1 MTVTVGQ
8 LLADPALH
16 LVDTTGGIGH
26 DRVIEAAHVSE
37 LALPGAWL
45 QGGELLMTVGLQV
58 GADARRQRRWVAEAA
73 GAGVAALAVGLGSEL
88 PFQEAPAAMVDAGR
102 QQGVPL
108 LAVPGDVP
116 FIAVTKAVFA
126 ARAAA
131 ERAGLE
137 AAVNQH
143 RALTAA
149 AAANGG
155 IEGLLG
161 VWAAANGAAAVLD
174 AAGRLLTS
182 AGEGAEHLV
191 AAAAPL
197 AEDLL
202 ERGLRASASV
212 GTAAGTVRLQP
223 LGARRVRG
231 LLAVSGAGDGADRL
245 VLQGMVSLLSLEL
258 ERRHLLGADRRR
270 ERAGALRRI
279 LAPGVAPSQAAH
291 LLAVAGLPARV
302 RGLAVEPGAGDSTE
316 VAADLALALPGGL
329 VRVHEGLVEA
339 LAVEEVDAPA
349 LLARFARG
357 LPAGVGPVVSAHL
370 ASASVRE
377 ARSAVAASRRSG
389 RVVEAAELASVGL
402 LLSLAD
408 DGVLGG
414 FADAVLRPLEQADR
428 SGTLLHTLAT
438 WLELGGSADE
448 TARRLGV
455 HRHTVRNRLDR
466 AEAVTGRP
474 LAEPR
479 ARYELWL
486 ALQARDRR
494 PSTAEPASP
503 PE

>member
-1 MTVTVGQ
+1 MTLTVGQ
-8 LLADPALH
+8 LLADPDLH
-16 LVDTTGGIGH
+16 LVDATAGIGH
-26 DRVIEAAHVSE
+26 ERVIEAAHVTE
-37 LALPGAWL
+37 LALPRAWL

-58 GADARRQRRWVAEAA
+58 AGDVGGQRAWVAEAA

-88 PFQEAPAAMVDAGR
+88 PFQEAPAAMVAAAR
-102 QQGVPL
+102 EHGVPL
-108 LAVPGDVP
+108 LAVPDDVP

-137 AAVNQH
+137 EAVTQH

-149 AAANGG
+149 AAGSGG
-155 IEGLLG
+155 LQGLLA
-161 VWAAANGAAAVLD
+161 VWARLHRAAVVLD
-174 AAGRLLTS
+174 PAGRLLAS
-182 AGEGAEHLV
+182 AGEDADLL
-191 AAAAPL
+191 AAAAEPMV
-197 AEDLL
+197 DGLL

-212 GTAAGTVRLQP
+212 GATAGTVRLQP

-270 ERAGALRRI
+270 ERAGALRRV
-279 LAPGVAPSQAAH
+279 LAPGVTPTQAAH

-302 RGLAVEPGAGDSTE
+302 RGLAVEAGAGDAVE

-339 LAVEEVDAPA
+339 LAVEDVDAPA
-349 LLARFARG
+349 VLARFARG
-357 LPAGVGPVVSAHL
+357 LPAGVGPVVSGHL
-370 ASASVRE
+370 AAASVRE

-389 RVVEAAELASVGL
+389 RVVESAELASVGL

-414 FADAVLRPLEQADR
+414 FADAVLLPLEEADR
-428 SGTLLHTLAT
+428 TGALLQTLTT
-438 WLELGGSADE
+438 WLERGGSAEE
-448 TARRLGV
+448 TAQQLGV

-466 AEAVTGRP
+466 AEVLTGRS
-474 LAEPR
+474 LAEP
-479 ARYELWL
+479 ATRYELWL

-494 PSTAEPASP
+494 PAATDRP
-503 PE
+503 PQE